1 MAISE
6 VVDRKVKVLGYDA
19 SVVLGET
26 IDIRAVNADTGDV
39 GTRSAPNQG
48 WFLLFYPL
56 DFTGIDE
63 VTVAGSDSG
72 EDSGTVTV

>member
-1 MAISE
+1 MISE

-19 SVVLGET
+19 SVVLGDT
-26 IDIRAVNADTGDV
+26 VNVRAQNADTGDV

-56 DFTGIDE
+56 DFSGTDD
-63 VTVAGSDSG
+63 VTVTGSDSG